1 MKDPAFLFYANDFL
15 SGTLTMSHEDR
26 GKYILL
32 LCIMHQQGRLS
43 DETIRLLVGS
53 PSVMLTSKFKK
64 DENGLWFNERLE
76 IEIEKRGRFVDSRR
90 ENGSKGGRP
99 KEPIGLPN
107 GLPTAK
113 PKKNRKANLPVNVNE
128 VINYFNENGYTTIAA
143 EKFFKYYT
151 EMKWTDSNG
160 NKVLSWK
167 GKAQS
172 VWFKDENK
180 SQVPVTG
187 DYTPKMVR

>member
-32 LCIMHQQGRLS
+32 LCIMHQQGRLA

-64 DENGLWFNERLE
+64 DENNLWFNERLE
-76 IEIEKRGRFVDSRR
+76 IEIEKRSRFVDSRR

-99 KEPIGLPN
+99 KEPIGLP
-107 GLPTAK
+107 TAK
-113 PKKNRKANLPVNVNE
+113 PKRNRKANLSVNVNE
-128 VINYFNENGYTTIAA
+128 IENYFVDNGYSKDAA
-143 EKFFKYYT
+143 KKFFDYYSA
-151 EMKWTDSNG
+151 TDWKDAKG
-160 NKVLSWK
+160 NPVLSWK

-180 SQVPVTG
+180 IQSTQK
-187 DYTPKMVR
+187 KMVY